1 MRKRDRDK
9 GRLEDIVKYSDH
21 VTEIIQGIDIETSES
36 DIRIFYSVMKNIE
49 VVGEA
54 AFMLT
59 KAFKAAHTDTP
70 WKMVEGMRHILVHDY
85 SNVIP
90 QRIRGMTFE

>member
-1 MRKRDRDK
+1 MRERARDK
-9 GRLEDIVKYSDH
+9 GRLEDIVKYSSH
-21 VTEIIQGIDIETSES
+21 VTEIIQGINFEAFES

-59 KAFKAAHTDTP
+59 KASSKASTFHSFKRKRPAARATDP
-70 WKMVEGMRHILVHDY
+70 FKKV
-85 SNVIP
+85 
-90 QRIRGMTFE
+90 